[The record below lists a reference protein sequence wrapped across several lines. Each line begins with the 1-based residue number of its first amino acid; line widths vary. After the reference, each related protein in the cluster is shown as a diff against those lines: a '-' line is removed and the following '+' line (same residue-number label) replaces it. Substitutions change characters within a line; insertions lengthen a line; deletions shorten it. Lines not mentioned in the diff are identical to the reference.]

1 MTNSVIPF
9 SFNSNEVRTIV
20 KDDAVWFVASDIAK
34 ALDYAVAKDLVRML
48 DEDERGG
55 HIVPTPSGDQEMTI
69 INESGLYH
77 ALIKSR
83 KPEAKPFRKWVTG
96 EVLPTIRKT
105 GTYSAPE
112 RKTKQVLIGGQTE
125 DQCDAIKALVKARAE
140 ALPQDKRAKA
150 TITMWSAV
158 KTKFGMTYKAVAP
171 EEFTNILS
179 LIARVPLEGEFIA
192 ATDEPK
198 AIETPKETNAPKA
211 IEAPTTVPSI
221 APDFKIERD
230 SNWHVNFQQ
239 GQESVN
245 AIRLSVCTGDAK
257 RLDQVKYALRNAQSK
272 IYNIDFCADGIS
284 TGYIDMVSRYA
295 IVGMQACQAP
305 LVANRI

>member
-34 ALDYAVAKDLVRML
+34 ALNFREAEKMTRML
-48 DEDERGG
+48 DDDEKDTHIMGSLGG
-55 HIVPTPSGDQEMTI
+55 EQQTTI

-105 GTYSAPE
+105 GSYTAPE

-140 ALPQDKRAKA
+140 ALPQDKRAGA
-150 TITMWSAV
+150 AIRMWSAV
-158 KTKFGMTYKAVAP
+158 KSKFGMTYKAVPP

-192 ATDEPK
+192 ATD
-198 AIETPKETNAPKA
+198 APKA
-211 IEAPTTVPSI
+211 IEAPTPVPSI
-221 APDFKIERD
+221 APDFKIERSD
-230 SNWHVNFQQ
+230 NWHTNFQQ
-239 GQESVN
+239 GQEAVN
-245 AIRLSVCTGDAK
+245 EIRLAVCTGDAK
-257 RLDQVKYALRNAQSK
+257 RLDSVKYAMRNAQSK

-284 TGYIDMVSRYA
+284 TGYIDMISRYA
-295 IVGMQACQAP
+295 IIGMQACHAP
-305 LVANRI
+305 LLANRI

>member
-9 SFNSNEVRTIV
+9 SFNSNEVRTII

-34 ALDYAVAKDLVRML
+34 ALSYDEASKLTRML
-48 DEDERGG
+48 DDDEQGR
-55 HIVPTPSGDQEMTI
+55 HIVETPSGDQEMNI

-105 GTYSAPE
+105 GSYSAPE
-112 RKTKQVLIGGQTE
+112 KPTKQVLIGGLTI
-125 DQCDAIKALVKARAE
+125 DQCDAIKALVKARAD

-158 KTKFGMTYKAVAP
+158 KTKYKDSIEKYKNYKSIPP
-171 EEFTNILS
+171 EEYGNVIS

-192 ATDEPK
+192 ATD
-198 AIETPKETNAPKA
+198 APKA
-211 IEAPTTVPSI
+211 IEAPSI
-221 APDFKIERD
+221 APTPAQTFAINRTDD
-230 SNWHVNFQQ
+230 WHGNFQQ
-239 GQESVN
+239 GQEAVN
-245 AIRLSVCTGDAK
+245 AIRMSVCTGNAQL
-257 RLDQVKYALRNAQSK
+257 LDKVKYALRNAQAQ
-272 IYNIDFCADGIS
+272 IYKVDFCSDGIS
-284 TGYIDMVSRYA
+284 TGYIDMISRYA
-295 IVGMQACQAP
+295 IIGMQACNAP
-305 LVANRI
+305 LIANRI

>member
-1 MTNSVIPF
+1 MQTAIQAIV
-9 SFNSNEVRTIV
+9 TIQNDQLTTTS
-20 KDDAVWFVASDIAK
+20 KNIADVFGKQHRDVLKAIDNLLPDLPAEWGMRNFAQGYYTMPETAEQQHRMFTITRDGFTLLAMGFTGKK
-34 ALDYAVAKDLVRML
+34 ALEFKLAYIDQFNAMQKVLTQP
-48 DEDERGG
+48 
-55 HIVPTPSGDQEMTI
+55 VPIG
-69 INESGLYH
+69 
-77 ALIKSR
+77 
-83 KPEAKPFRKWVTG
+83 
-96 EVLPTIRKT
+96 
-105 GTYSAPE
+105 APE
-112 RKTKQVLIGGQTE
+112 RLTLTPEQQRFVQ
-125 DQCDAIKALVKARAE
+125 KAVNAKVKATGE
-140 ALPQDKRAKA
+140 HWNTIYHNIKDVFNVGTYTDIKQETFPALCEYLGVVY
-150 TITMWSAV
+150 T
-158 KTKFGMTYKAVAP
+158 
-171 EEFTNILS
+171 
-179 LIARVPLEGEFIA
+179 GEFIA
-192 ATDEPK
+192 A
-198 AIETPKETNAPKA
+198 TNAPKA

>member
-1 MTNSVIPF
+1 MSQGVSKMTNSVIPF

-105 GTYSAPE
+105 GSYTAPE
-112 RKTKQVLIGGQTE
+112 KPTKQVLIGGQTE
-125 DQCDAIKALVKARAE
+125 DQCDAIKALVKARAG
-140 ALPQDKRAKA
+140 ALPQDKRAGA
-150 TITMWSAV
+150 AIRMWSAV
-158 KTKFGMTYKAVAP
+158 KSKFGMTYKAVPP

-192 ATDEPK
+192 AID
-198 AIETPKETNAPKA
+198 APKA
-211 IEAPTTVPSI
+211 IEAPTIPEGMVLVRKDLLEETNNMI
-221 APDFKIERD
+221 KMIDERFTLVEQAEREIQH
-230 SNWHVNFQQ
+230 SFNVL
-239 GQESVN
+239 SVITSGYMKQAN
-245 AIRLSVCTGDAK
+245 DAIREARYRLIDPIKHAKSYTG
-257 RLDQVKYALRNAQSK
+257 LMLN
-272 IYNIDFCADGIS
+272 
-284 TGYIDMVSRYA
+284 
-295 IVGMQACQAP
+295 
-305 LVANRI
+305 